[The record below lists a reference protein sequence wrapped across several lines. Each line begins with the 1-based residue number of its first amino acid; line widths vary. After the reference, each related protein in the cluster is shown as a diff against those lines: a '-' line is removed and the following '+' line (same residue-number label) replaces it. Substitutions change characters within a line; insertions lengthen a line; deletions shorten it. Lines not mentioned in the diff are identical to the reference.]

1 MAERRYFVY
10 IMASRRN
17 GTLYVG
23 VTNDIARRAFEH
35 AVGAVPGFTTKYA
48 VKLLVYVETFQSIE
62 LAMQREKSL
71 KRYPRKW
78 KLNLVEGVNPTWRDL
93 APDLSNLL

>member
-1 MAERRYFVY
+1 MREQRYFVY

-17 GTLYVG
+17 GTLYIG
-23 VTNDIARRAFEH
+23 LTNNIARRAFEH
-35 AVGAVPGFTTKYA
+35 ASGAVPGFTKKHD
-48 VKLLVYVETFQSIE
+48 VKLLVHFEVFDSIE

-78 KLNLVEGVNPTWRDL
+78 KLNLIESTNPTWNDLTRDL
-93 APDLSNLL
+93 NNLI